1 MSIDCI
7 VCHYSHRNSY
17 CCQTKYISKYRVH
30 LLQHSRSQIVPST
43 NTPTHLETSTH
54 LSLCHP
60 TIYDKLVDIIIIMLK
75 LFSDM
80 AMPRIAFA
88 FISAHLTCDSLFI
101 WHGKKPKQIF
111 YRLIEIHAILCF
123 IFQYFKKKIYRSAP
137 T

>member
-101 WHGKKPKQIF
+101 WHGKKTETNILSSYRNSRDFMFYFSIF
-111 YRLIEIHAILCF
+111 
-123 IFQYFKKKIYRSAP
+123 
-137 T
+137 